1 MSRLVVMIYQKSS
14 AIFVL
19 RIFVGLKQIIA
30 GIVKSTYVIKKGL
43 QRQLCSE
50 KLL

>member
-1 MSRLVVMIYQKSS
+1 MSSLVVMIYQKKSS

-30 GIVKSTYVIKKGL
+30 GIV
-43 QRQLCSE
+43 
-50 KLL
+50 